1 MVLSFL
7 AVTGK
12 DKSMQS
18 LLIYIRLQIVSGACG
33 ITMGLWVSHQPRP
46 YLQTPLS
53 EA

>member
-1 MVLSFL
+1 M
-7 AVTGK
+7 TGK

-18 LLIYIRLQIVSGACG
+18 LLIFTRLQIVLGACG
-33 ITMGLWVSHQPRP
+33 ITVGLWVSHQPRH